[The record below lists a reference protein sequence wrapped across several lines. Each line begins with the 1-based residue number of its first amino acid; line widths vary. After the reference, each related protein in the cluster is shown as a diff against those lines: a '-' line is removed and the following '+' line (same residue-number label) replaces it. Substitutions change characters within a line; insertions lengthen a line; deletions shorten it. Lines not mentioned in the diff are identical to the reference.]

1 MVAGHLQEKNGLFYI
16 VLCYRY
22 RGKTQK
28 KWISTGLHVKG
39 NKRIAENMLAEAR
52 RTFVTPDDKEEL
64 KKSADM
70 AFIDFMKL
78 WLSIAKSTIKLT
90 TYSSYESITNKIII
104 PYFKDYNLTLSEVE
118 PYHIQ
123 GFYLKQLER
132 VSANTVIRYHSVIHR
147 AFKYAVKTRLISSN
161 PVDLVDRPKKEVFRG
176 SFYSEEE
183 IKELFEAARGT
194 KMELPVMMASFY
206 GLRRSEIIG
215 LKWDAFDFVENTIT
229 IKHTLTS
236 CIIDGKKQLV
246 AADTTK
252 TKSSM
257 RTLPLVPQFREI
269 LLKRLENQ
277 KEWRRVCGKSYNKEY
292 LDYVCVDEM
301 GNLLEPEYVTQNFAS
316 LLKKNEL
323 RHIRFHDLRHTCA
336 SLLLKNGVP
345 MKQIQEWLGHS
356 DFSTTANIYAHL
368 DYAAK
373 LNSAQAML
381 GGMNEALSVIQ

>member
-1 MVAGHLQEKNGLFYI
+1 MVAGHLQEKKGFYYI
-16 VLCYRY
+16 VLCYSY
-22 RGKTQK
+22 KGKTQK
-28 KWISTGLHVKG
+28 KWISTGLRTKG
-39 NKRIAENMLAEAR
+39 NKRVAENMLAEAR

-70 AFIDFMKL
+70 LFTDYMKL
-78 WLSIAKSTIKLT
+78 WLSIAKSTIKPT
-90 TYSSYESITNKIII
+90 TYSSYEAITNKIII
-104 PYFKDYNLTLSEVE
+104 PYFIDYNLSLKEVE

-132 VSANTVIRYHSVIHR
+132 VCANSVIHYHGVIHR

-161 PVDLVDRPKKEVFRG
+161 PVDLVDRPKKDIFRG

-183 IKELFEAARGT
+183 IRELFEAVKGT
-194 KMELPVMMASFY
+194 KLELPVILASFY
-206 GLRRSEIIG
+206 GLRRSEIVG

-236 CIIDGKKQLV
+236 CMVDGKKQLI

-257 RTLPLVPQFREI
+257 RTLPLVPQFKD
-269 LLKRLENQ
+269 LLLQRMEAQ
-277 KEWRRVCGKSYNKEY
+277 KEWQRVCGNCYNKEY
-292 LDYVCVDEM
+292 KDYVCVDEM
-301 GNLLEPEYVTQNFAS
+301 GNLLEPGYITSNFS
-316 LLKKNEL
+316 KLLAKNEL

-336 SLLLKNGVP
+336 STLLKNGVP

-381 GGMNEALSVIQ
+381 GGMGDALKVIQ

>member
-1 MVAGHLQEKNGLFYI
+1 MVAGHLQEKNGMFYI

-22 RGKTQK
+22 GGETKK
-28 KWISTGLHVKG
+28 KWVSTVLHIRG
-39 NKRIAENMLAEAR
+39 NKKVAENMLAEAR
-52 RTFVTPDDKEEL
+52 RTFVIPEDKEEL

-70 AFIDFMKL
+70 LFVDFMKL

-90 TYSSYESITNKIII
+90 TYSSYDAITNKVII
-104 PYFKDYNLTLSEVE
+104 PYFKDYNLSLSEVE

-132 VSANTVIRYHSVIHR
+132 VSANSVIHYHAVIHR

-161 PVDLVDRPKKEVFRG
+161 PVELVDRPKKEVFRG
-176 SFYSEEE
+176 GFYSDEE
-183 IKELFEAARGT
+183 IKELFEVARGT
-194 KMELPVMMASFY
+194 KLELPVLLASFY
-206 GLRRSEIIG
+206 GLRRSEIVG

-236 CIIDGKKQLV
+236 CMIDGKRQLV

-252 TKSSM
+252 TKSSL
-257 RTLPLVPQFREI
+257 RTLPLVPQFREL
-269 LLKRLENQ
+269 LLKKLEEQ
-277 KEWRRVCGKSYNKEY
+277 KEWQRVCGKSYSKEFK
-292 LDYVCVDEM
+292 DYVCVDEM
-301 GNLLEPEYVTQNFAS
+301 GNLIEPEYITANFSA
-316 LLKKNEL
+316 LLKRNEM

-336 SLLLKNGVP
+336 SMLLKNGVP

-381 GGMNEALSVIQ
+381 GGMSNALSVIQ